1 MRRFRLINGNNCS
14 TFCIK
19 YATENLI
26 HRNRLKNIETILDIC
41 EFYELRT
48 IFRFNIDCNAT
59 RGLYD

>member
-48 IFRFNIDCNAT
+48 IF
-59 RGLYD
+59 